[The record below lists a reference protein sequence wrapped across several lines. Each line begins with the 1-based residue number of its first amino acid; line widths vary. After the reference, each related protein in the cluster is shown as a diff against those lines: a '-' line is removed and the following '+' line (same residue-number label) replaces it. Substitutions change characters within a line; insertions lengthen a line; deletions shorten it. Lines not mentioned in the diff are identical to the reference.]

1 MALIGVLLL
10 LGIALLIPLTAV
22 VLDSQVGRAIASR
35 LEGDKDQA
43 GTLPGRVTSLESDVD
58 RLNQLVQRLEEE
70 SQFMQRLLE
79 ERSAPEELLPPG
91 EGKS

>member
-43 GTLPGRVTSLESDVD
+43 GTLPGRVASLEGDVD

-70 SQFMQRLLE
+70 SQFLQRLLD
-79 ERSAPEELLPPG
+79 ERPSEELLPPG